1 MEVTRAGADAN
12 SLALRQLRTWT
23 SECSS
28 LRVFMVLGS
37 PKNFEAYVSKRLDG
51 KPGLSASELD
61 DTWYYCML
69 VYPPLSCLVVGICLV
84 MVLLCPMLFAS
95 DPCCKFFARF
105 HVDLYLVLPTDLV
118 MTPASVL
125 HALIAV

>member
-37 PKNFEAYVSKRLDG
+37 PKNFEAFVSKRLDG

-61 DTWYYCML
+61 DTWYYSML
-69 VYPPLSCLVVGICLV
+69 VRPTTILSCCADLPRDGLAV
-84 MVLLCPMLFAS
+84 S
-95 DPCCKFFARF
+95 D
-105 HVDLYLVLPTDLV
+105 
-118 MTPASVL
+118 
-125 HALIAV
+125 ALRL